1 MQLRSPDGASVDL
14 RITGYQFPGKWAK
27 VGSPPSWEW
36 AGDRESANW
45 LQIGGHITLADGKTW
60 AFEDPCLTTWDA
72 LELGSWLREVAAGT
86 VPPSPDAGGEPE
98 GLLDFLEP
106 NLAFSVE
113 GRTADRV
120 QIRIHFSLESV
131 PPWLKTPTQN
141 LTCSST
147 SCAWRYPPKSSPGQP
162 SRGCWSWRSFPSAS
176 SQRQA
181 SRARSEPAGPDAGR
195 SAARCGHPFS
205 QPRLTAMVTATAA
218 TNGKRRRSAA
228 PMDTI
233 RCAANWGYVR
243 PEKRTVGTNT
253 ANAATVANTVA
264 KPLDNA

>member
-1 MQLRSPDGASVDL
+1 VDL

-131 PPWLKTPTQN
+131 PPWLQN
-141 LTCSST
+141 ADAEPDLFQYFVRLEISAEELTR
-147 SCAWRYPPKSSPGQP
+147 AAE
-162 SRGCWSWRSFPSAS
+162 SWMLELAKFPE
-176 SQRQA
+176 R
-181 SRARSEPAGPDAGR
+181 
-195 SAARCGHPFS
+195 
-205 QPRLTAMVTATAA
+205 
-218 TNGKRRRSAA
+218 
-228 PMDTI
+228 
-233 RCAANWGYVR
+233 
-243 PEKRTVGTNT
+243 
-253 ANAATVANTVA
+253 
-264 KPLDNA
+264 